1 MAEVTTLARP
11 YAEAVFALADQA
23 NALGAW
29 SDALGRLAAV
39 AADRDMQ
46 DAIGNPKFTSEQVY
60 GLIASVAGDL
70 TKEAQSFVRL
80 LIDNGRLILLPT
92 IRKQFETL
100 KHAREGVVD
109 ALITSAMP
117 LDAAQLSTLVA
128 DLEKRF
134 KRKIKPQLGEDRE
147 LIGGVRVVVGDEVI
161 DGSVRGK
168 LAAMTSGLLSN

>member
-1 MAEVTTLARP
+1 MEVTTIARP
-11 YAEAVFALADQA
+11 YAEAVFALADKA

-29 SDALGRLAAV
+29 SGTLARLAAV

-46 DAIGNPKFTSEQVY
+46 EAISNPKFTSEQVY

-70 TKEAQSFVRL
+70 TKDAQNFVHI
-80 LIDNGRLILLPT
+80 LIENGRLALLPT
-92 IRKQFETL
+92 IREQFETL

-109 ALITSAMP
+109 AVITSAMP

-134 KRKIKPQLGEDRE
+134 GRKVNPQVAEDRE

-168 LAAMTSGLLSN
+168 LAAMTTGLLNN

>member
-1 MAEVTTLARP
+1 MEVTTIARP
-11 YAEAVFALADQA
+11 YAEAVFALADKA

-29 SDALGRLAAV
+29 SEMLARLAAG

-46 DAIGNPKFTSEQVY
+46 GAIANPKYSSEQIY

-70 TKEAQSFVRL
+70 SQEAQSFVRL
-80 LIDNGRLILLPT
+80 LIANGRLALLPT
-92 IRKQFETL
+92 MREQFETL
-100 KHAREGVVD
+100 KHEREGVVD

-117 LDAAQLSTLVA
+117 LDAAQLATLVA

-134 KRKIKPQLGEDRE
+134 KRKINPRLGEDRE
-147 LIGGVRVVVGDEVI
+147 LIGGVLVVVGDEVI

-168 LAAMTSGLLSN
+168 LTAMSTGLLRS